1 MNEIIFFDIDYTL
14 IRPESKLAIID
25 KENPG
30 EVLLRIDSSDIPL
43 LTSVWKKF
51 DIMIEY
57 NGKNFWLSP
66 DLFKSIKR
74 KVKGIT
80 SERIGISY
88 REWSNKEISEQQSKG
103 LEFLLHNLQ
112 KLKDSGVPVAL
123 LTARGSKESH
133 EYFIKKIKDEI
144 TSKLR
149 LSVIKEYF
157 INDIDSQTSSDLT
170 ASRKSK
176 IILEHLIG
184 YKIKSNRF
192 TDLKQSEYS
201 KVKFY
206 DDDIKNIEAV
216 KNLQRLF
223 ETCLNNTEKSLK
235 SQIMQ
240 RFKYTK
246 LEWETNLVTNND
258 LNPFVNSTNSLIS
271 PYDSTVD
278 LFEAFRK
285 RRF

>member
-1 MNEIIFFDIDYTL
+1 MDEIIFFDIDYTL
-14 IRPESKLAIID
+14 IIPESKLSIID

-30 EVLLRIDSSDIPL
+30 EVIMRISSSDIPL

-57 NGKNFWLSP
+57 NGKTFWLSP
-66 DLFKSIKR
+66 DLLKSIKR
-74 KVKGIT
+74 KVNGIT
-80 SERIGISY
+80 SKRIGISY
-88 REWSNKEISEQQSKG
+88 REWSDKEILEKQSKG
-103 LEFLLHNLQ
+103 LEFLLYNLQ
-112 KLKDSGVPVAL
+112 NLKDSGIPVVL
-123 LTARGSKESH
+123 LTARGSKENH
-133 EYFIKKIKDEI
+133 DKFINKIKDEI
-144 TSKLR
+144 YTKLR
-149 LSVIKEYF
+149 LPVIKEYF
-157 INDIDSQTSSDLT
+157 INDIESQTNSDLI

-192 TDLKQSEYS
+192 IDLKQSEYD

-206 DDDIKNIEAV
+206 DSDDKNIEAV
-216 KNLQRLF
+216 KNLQTLL
-223 ETCLNNTEKSLK
+223 EICLNNTDKSLK

-240 RFKYTK
+240 RLKYSK

-258 LNPFVNSTNSLIS
+258 LNPFIINTNSLIY

-278 LFEAFRK
+278 LFENFGRK
-285 RRF
+285 GF